1 VSRRPR
7 TRRHGADRGQDDCSP
22 SSSPVAAPSA
32 AAHAHDEITKRLTAA
47 MHAGAM
53 QARAMHKALGLPI
66 VVWRDGRPV
75 WVDAETLE
83 PVPEPP
89 TVAHRT

>member
-1 VSRRPR
+1 
-7 TRRHGADRGQDDCSP
+7 
-22 SSSPVAAPSA
+22 
-32 AAHAHDEITKRLTAA
+32 

-53 QARAMHKALGLPI
+53 HARALRKALGLPI

-75 WVDAETLE
+75 WVDAESLV

-89 TVAHRT
+89 SVAHRA

>member
-1 VSRRPR
+1 MQ
-7 TRRHGADRGQDDCSP
+7 HDHDDLT
-22 SSSPVAAPSA
+22 
-32 AAHAHDEITKRLTAA
+32 ERLTAA
-47 MHAGAM
+47 MQAGAQ

-83 PVPEPP
+83 PVPEPKP
-89 TVAHRT
+89 VARRG

>member
-1 VSRRPR
+1 M
-7 TRRHGADRGQDDCSP
+7 T
-22 SSSPVAAPSA
+22 
-32 AAHAHDEITKRLTAA
+32 ERLTAA
-47 MHAGAM
+47 MQVGAQ

-83 PVPEPP
+83 PVPEPKP
-89 TVAHRT
+89 VARRG

>member
-1 VSRRPR
+1 VSRQPR
-7 TRRHGADRGQDDCSP
+7 QRRHGADRGQDD
-22 SSSPVAAPSA
+22 SSPASPDAAPSA
-32 AAHAHDEITKRLTAA
+32 AAHANDQLAKRRTAA

-89 TVAHRT
+89 SVAHRA